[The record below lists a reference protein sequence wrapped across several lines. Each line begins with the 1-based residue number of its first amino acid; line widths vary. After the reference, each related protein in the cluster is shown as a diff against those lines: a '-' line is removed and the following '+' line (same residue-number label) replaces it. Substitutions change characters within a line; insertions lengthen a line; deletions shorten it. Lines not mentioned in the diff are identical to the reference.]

1 MGARN
6 QSGAATSKVGPA
18 LRAGL
23 SPLTWIALLHAT
35 LAPLPAAQPAPS
47 RLDQIVVTATRIAE
61 TAGDLPYATS
71 VFAAATLTELAPR
84 TLPELLR
91 EETSVMIQKTA
102 LGQGSP
108 FIRGF
113 TGFRTMLLVDGFRLN
128 NATFREGPNQYW
140 NTVDAWSIDS
150 LEVVKGPTSVQYGSD
165 AVGGTVQVHTVR
177 PRFDGDKPVAFVH
190 AAGRY
195 ASAEDSRVGRLEAGA
210 GLGRQS
216 AFVVGATTKHYG
228 DLRAGDARGRQPR
241 TGYAEANLDAKFEHR
256 LTPHTRLTLAHQTGE
271 QDDVWRTHATVYALP
286 WRGTRPGNNL
296 SRFLDQG
303 RHLNYAQLDAT
314 QLTGTLRELHAGVAH
329 QRQTEDE
336 FRQRANLRVERGG
349 FTVNTLGAYL
359 HGQWVTDAGRWVV
372 GGDCYRDG
380 VDSYLREYDATGTLV
395 TTRVQ
400 GPVAD
405 DATYDLA
412 GLFAE
417 NRLRL
422 APRLDATVGARLNHT
437 RVAAGKVATPG
448 TGQAF
453 ALTTRTSSFAGNIRL
468 LYAVDETARWRLFAG
483 AAQGVRAPNLSDLT
497 RFDIAEAGQIETPV
511 SQLDPERFVTC
522 EAGARAVAGKLS
534 TELVFYHTAIQ
545 NLIVRTP
552 TGALVAGLAEVTK
565 RNSGRGYIH
574 GIEVEAQAALTPH
587 FSLRTRFSWME
598 GRLRSYPTAAP
609 VLVTEPVSRL
619 MPATF
624 VGTARWGDAGRW
636 LAATA
641 TLAAKADKLAAQ
653 DRVDVERIP
662 PGGTPGYAV
671 GGLRAGWQATSRL
684 LLTAAIENLTDTAY
698 RIHGS
703 GLNEPGRNLVLTARF
718 TL

>member
-1 MGARN
+1 MDAQT
-6 QSGAATSKVGPA
+6 QSRTAPSEVGPA

-23 SPLTWIALLHAT
+23 LICAT
-35 LAPLPAAQPAPS
+35 LVSLPAAQLAPS

-71 VFAAATLTELAPR
+71 AFDTATLTELAPR

-113 TGFRTMLLVDGFRLN
+113 TGFRTVLLVDGLRLN

-140 NTVDAWSIDS
+140 NTVDSWSIAA

-177 PRFDGDKPVAFVH
+177 PRFDGDKPVAFAH
-190 AAGRY
+190 AASRY
-195 ASAEDSRVGRLEAGA
+195 ASAEGSQVGRLEAGA
-210 GLGRQS
+210 GLGPHS

-228 DLRAGDARGRQPR
+228 DLRAGGAGGRQPH
-241 TGYAEANLDAKFEHR
+241 TGYDELKFDAKFEHR
-256 LTPHTRLTLAHQTGE
+256 FSPQTRLTLAHQTAE
-271 QDDVWRTHATVYALP
+271 QDDIWRTHATVYAVP
-286 WRGTRPGNNL
+286 WRGTRPGSNL

-303 RHLNYAQLDAT
+303 RRLSYAQLDAT
-314 QLTGTLRELHAGVAH
+314 QLNGPLRELHAGLAH

-359 HGQWVTDAGRWVV
+359 HGQGVTRLGRWVV
-372 GGDCYRDG
+372 GGDWYRDC
-380 VDSYLREYDATGTLV
+380 VDSYLREYDAAGTLV

-405 DATYDLA
+405 GATYDLA

-422 APRLDATVGARLNHT
+422 APRLDATVGVRLNHT
-437 RVAAGKVATPG
+437 RVAAGRVATPG

-453 ALTTRTSSFAGNIRL
+453 ALTSRTSSFAGNFRL
-468 LYAVDETARWRLFAG
+468 LYAVDAAARWRLFAG
-483 AAQGVRAPNLSDLT
+483 VAQGVRAPNLSDLT

-511 SQLDPERFVTC
+511 NQLDPERFVTF
-522 EAGARAVAGKLS
+522 EVGARAVAGKLS
-534 TELVFYHTAIQ
+534 TELVLYRTAIQ

-552 TGALVAGLAEVTK
+552 TGAFVAGLAEVTK
-565 RNSGRGYIH
+565 RNSGRGHIH
-574 GIEVEAQAALTPH
+574 GIEVESQAALTPL
-587 FSLRTRFSWME
+587 FSLRARFSWME

-624 VGTARWGDAGRW
+624 VGTARWGDARRW
-636 LAATA
+636 VAATA

-662 PGGTPGYAV
+662 PGGTPGYAI

-703 GLNEPGRNLVLTARF
+703 GLNEPGRNLVFTARF
-718 TL
+718 TF